1 MSARGGAEGGGGS
14 TVILGQMHSFAFEDI
29 IFADEIY

>member
-1 MSARGGAEGGGGS
+1 MSAQAKNS
-14 TVILGQMHSFAFEDI
+14 TIILEEMHRFAFEDI